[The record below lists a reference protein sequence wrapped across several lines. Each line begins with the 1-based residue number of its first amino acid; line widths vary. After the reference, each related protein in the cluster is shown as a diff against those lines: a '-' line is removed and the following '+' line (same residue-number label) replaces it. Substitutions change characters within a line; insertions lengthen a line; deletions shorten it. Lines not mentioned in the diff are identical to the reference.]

1 MEIIAMMINFDDDD
15 HMVIMLIKIM
25 MMKMMVHLPPPAKIA
40 CAALIRQ
47 SVLPYHN
54 FLIFAGKSR
63 APDDGLRLPE
73 GSAHWLLGE
82 FERAT
87 LSFSAGHTTLR
98 P

>member
-1 MEIIAMMINFDDDD
+1 MFETFVMVNKISMMMN
-15 HMVIMLIKIM
+15 
-25 MMKMMVHLPPPAKIA
+25 MKMMVHLPPPAKIA

-82 FERAT
+82 LERAT